1 MSQRPYFTVAIPT
14 YNRAAF
20 LREAINSALSQT
32 DPDFELVIS
41 DNASTDDTP
50 AVVTGIKDSR
60 LRYFRQ
66 PANLGG
72 VNNINFLIREA
83 RGRFFILHQDD
94 DLLHPEFLSRCQQA
108 VGERSDVSMFAT
120 GVYSGSKP
128 EGVLGETIYLRDP
141 PWLPVSR
148 LQMATEI
155 SGMDAAIMQLF
166 SLPFVPPGVA
176 FDTECLRK
184 TGGFFSEFGFAGDN
198 ITIAR
203 VALCGKVLYDPRIGA
218 FLRIHASNFSSQMTL
233 QKSFACRREADRII
247 IGYLD
252 AMTPDWPDRARVCLN
267 HLSKR
272 RRGKFLAE
280 AWKCN
285 YPSMLKRIVAESYV
299 GNSSIRK
306 FGAHLFAIFLK
317 GKFFC
322 VLNSHFRPV
331 KPSD

>member
-1 MSQRPYFTVAIPT
+1 MSQYPYFTIGIPT
-14 YNRAAF
+14 YNRVAF

-32 DPDFELVIS
+32 NPDFELIIS

-50 AVVTGIKDSR
+50 AVVASIKDER
-60 LRYFRQ
+60 LRYVRQ
-66 PANLGG
+66 PANFGA
-72 VNNINFLIREA
+72 VNNINFLINEA
-83 RGRFFILHQDD
+83 RGRFFVLHQDD
-94 DLLHPEFLSRCQQA
+94 DLLHPEFLFRCQQG
-108 VGERSDVSMFAT
+108 VGERSDVSLFAT

-141 PWLPVSR
+141 PWFPVSR
-148 LQMATEI
+148 LQTATEI
-155 SGMDAAIMQLF
+155 SGVDAAVMQLF

-176 FDTECLRK
+176 FDIECLRK

-203 VALCGKVLYDPRIGA
+203 VALCGKVLYDPRVGA
-218 FLRIHASNFSSQMTL
+218 FLRIHTSNFSSQLTL
-233 QKSFACRREADRII
+233 QKYFACRREADRII
-247 IGYLD
+247 ISYLD
-252 AMTPDWPDRARVCLN
+252 TIVPHWPDRARICLN

-285 YPSMLKRIVAESYV
+285 YPAVLKQLAAESLV
-299 GNSSIRK
+299 GNSSVK
-306 FGAHLFAIFLK
+306 KLGSHLFAIFLK
-317 GKFFC
+317 GKFFQ
-322 VLNSHFRPV
+322 VVSSHFRPG